1 MFSLMFGYR
10 VNRMKWIACVVA
22 VVFIAIAPAFLS
34 GQEVRRAMVE
44 EIQAV
49 PSGASKSWTIG
60 GRVFE
65 NLPTTEVVGSNLPA
79 AGDLAIVQFIARDDQ
94 LVATAIQSL
103 GVKVAELNDGPYVL
117 WKDATTAEVLTMTG
131 GQVRRKT
138 YQDITGPKVLDGF
151 PQPVKSIRLDPA
163 TPVSPKAVWEQPS
176 RLMAISDLEGN
187 YKNAR
192 KFLENNQIIDSEGN
206 WIWGDGHLV
215 LIGDLVDRGRQ
226 VTELMWLLYQ
236 LERQAREAGG
246 EVHYILGNH
255 EAMVMGGDLRYIHPK
270 YRFVTDRMKMDYD
283 QLFAVDSEIGRWWRS
298 KNGIETIGNL
308 LFIHGGYSPLLDKE
322 QLTVD
327 ALNRKI
333 REGLA
338 PAQPTGV
345 TPGTNPVRHQ
355 HGPFWYRGYFER
367 YADSWGGQATAE
379 EIQKILLRHG
389 VEHIVVGHT
398 LVEAVGPL
406 DESGTVIAIDVKWK
420 DEEKCQGLLQ
430 EAGQLYRVS
439 IDGTREKI
447 ELGK

>member
-151 PQPVKSIRLDPA
+151 PQPVKSI
-163 TPVSPKAVWEQPS
+163 
-176 RLMAISDLEGN
+176 
-187 YKNAR
+187 
-192 KFLENNQIIDSEGN
+192 
-206 WIWGDGHLV
+206 V
-215 LIGDLVDRGRQ
+215 LQ
-226 VTELMWLLYQ
+226 
-236 LERQAREAGG
+236 
-246 EVHYILGNH
+246 
-255 EAMVMGGDLRYIHPK
+255 
-270 YRFVTDRMKMDYD
+270 
-283 QLFAVDSEIGRWWRS
+283 
-298 KNGIETIGNL
+298 
-308 LFIHGGYSPLLDKE
+308 
-322 QLTVD
+322 
-327 ALNRKI
+327 
-333 REGLA
+333 
-338 PAQPTGV
+338 
-345 TPGTNPVRHQ
+345 
-355 HGPFWYRGYFER
+355 
-367 YADSWGGQATAE
+367 
-379 EIQKILLRHG
+379 
-389 VEHIVVGHT
+389 
-398 LVEAVGPL
+398 
-406 DESGTVIAIDVKWK
+406 
-420 DEEKCQGLLQ
+420 
-430 EAGQLYRVS
+430 
-439 IDGTREKI
+439 
-447 ELGK
+447 